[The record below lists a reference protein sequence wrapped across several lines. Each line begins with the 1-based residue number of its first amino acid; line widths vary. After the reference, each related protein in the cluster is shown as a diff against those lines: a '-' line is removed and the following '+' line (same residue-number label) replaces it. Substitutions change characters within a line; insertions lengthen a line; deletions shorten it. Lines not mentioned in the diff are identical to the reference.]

1 MSPAARIL
9 FFLPLLLLPAVAP
22 AQQAPRQL
30 DAEDMAKLRRNVEAS
45 KVRAAEAQRQ
55 AALARQQEELRRRE
69 EELASAEDDDYEEDD
84 SPPPTSGG
92 GFAGLLD
99 TFTSTFNSEMAKKQ
113 QADEQQRRF
122 LDTVRREAE
131 AVARQRER
139 ELERERLAQERQR
152 LERLAQ
158 QQRQQATAAQATQLP
173 RAPAAGTPR
182 GNTTSPSPAP
192 SQAAADRDEALRAN
206 VAAERQRQQLSR
218 EQQAANAEKQR
229 VANEQASAERQRVEE
244 QQRQAAQ
251 QVVARH
257 EQNVLG
263 SFRGAAITCIGGGK
277 DVLYLR
283 SSMPPRTG
291 CNVRFEAR
299 CPGTA
304 TGNGVHFSQAN
315 YIGASCGMGDNI
327 RIGPMNCAA
336 EQVLVRMT
344 EADCG

>member
-1 MSPAARIL
+1 
-9 FFLPLLLLPAVAP
+9 
-22 AQQAPRQL
+22 
-30 DAEDMAKLRRNVEAS
+30 
-45 KVRAAEAQRQ
+45 
-55 AALARQQEELRRRE
+55 
-69 EELASAEDDDYEEDD
+69 
-84 SPPPTSGG
+84 
-92 GFAGLLD
+92 
-99 TFTSTFNSEMAKKQ
+99 
-113 QADEQQRRF
+113 
-122 LDTVRREAE
+122 
-131 AVARQRER
+131 
-139 ELERERLAQERQR
+139 
-152 LERLAQ
+152 
-158 QQRQQATAAQATQLP
+158 
-173 RAPAAGTPR
+173 
-182 GNTTSPSPAP
+182 
-192 SQAAADRDEALRAN
+192 ALRAN
-206 VAAERQRQQLSR
+206 VAAERQRQQLAR

-229 VANEQASAERQRVEE
+229 AAHEQVGAEHRRVEE
-244 QQRQAAQ
+244 QQRQATQQ
-251 QVVARH
+251 QVVRH

-336 EQVLVRMT
+336 EQVLVRMI